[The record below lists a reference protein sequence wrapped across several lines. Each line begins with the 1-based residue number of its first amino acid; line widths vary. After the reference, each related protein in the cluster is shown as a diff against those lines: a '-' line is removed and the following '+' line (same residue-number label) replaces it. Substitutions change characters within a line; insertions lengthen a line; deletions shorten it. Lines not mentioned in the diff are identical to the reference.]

1 MGVILV
7 IGTMLYSAG
16 LCAVLNRAGR
26 PRPGV
31 SRVESDWSDARVEG
45 SVPDRVPAAWVAAYR
60 SEQGG

>member
-7 IGTMLYSAG
+7 IGAMLYSAG

-26 PRPGV
+26 
-31 SRVESDWSDARVEG
+31 SHSTASQVESDWSDATVAG
-45 SVPDRVPAAWVAAYR
+45 LIPDRVPAEWVAAYR